1 MSKSKYIGRYFIY
14 LNQEETK
21 KVIFKVIGFLVDKG
35 YLISRRYSIKILYS
49 DVYIY
54 RYVDTMTLKD
64 IRETKEISKEEVF
77 AEVL

>member
-21 KVIFKVIGFLVDKG
+21 KVIFKVTDFLVYKG

-54 RYVDTMTLKD
+54 KYIDTMTLKK
-64 IRETKEISKEEVF
+64 IRETKEISEEEVF
-77 AEVL
+77 AEVI